1 MACAQVVDQVS
12 KKTYEC
18 TMDAQEG
25 VVTFLLE
32 EMAQQLVKEHL
43 LAFAILL
50 QHGSCAPV
58 CFDKGRAAVQAPF

>member
-1 MACAQVVDQVS
+1 MT

-32 EMAQQLVKEHL
+32 EMAQQMVKENL
-43 LAFAILL
+43 LAYAILL
-50 QHGSCAPV
+50 QQGA
-58 CFDKGRAAVQAPF
+58 RLQT

>member
-1 MACAQVVDQVS
+1 MT

-32 EMAQQLVKEHL
+32 EMAQQMVKENL
-43 LAFAILL
+43 LAYAILL
-50 QHGSCAPV
+50 QQGARLPMCMAACMRRQRRAPA
-58 CFDKGRAAVQAPF
+58 GRAMG